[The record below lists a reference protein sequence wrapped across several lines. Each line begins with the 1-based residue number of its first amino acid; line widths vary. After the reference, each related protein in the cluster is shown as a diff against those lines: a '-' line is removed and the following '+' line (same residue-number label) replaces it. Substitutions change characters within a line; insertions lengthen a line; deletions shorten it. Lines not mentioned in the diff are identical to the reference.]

1 MLPYDKTNPYDIERY
16 AKLLIGK
23 TFKQVLEESA
33 YLEDAITDSKID
45 YSNPNQKGKL
55 GNLLEEKYFCYKA
68 NSDQE
73 ADFPDCGVEL
83 KATCFDILKN
93 GNISAG
99 ERLVLT
105 MISYDEAVEPNF
117 YKSHV
122 WDKCKLILLIY
133 YERNKLLQYNILYRI
148 RFANLISPAP
158 EDMQI
163 IINDY
168 NYIIDKIAR
177 GCAHELSES
186 DTMYLGA
193 CTKGSTAAKSLRP
206 QYYNPQVMA
215 NKRAFCF
222 KRQYMDYILHKYIM
236 RGNVHVESIISN
248 PEELKY
254 QSFQEIVIGR
264 LSRFISMSD
273 RDLCAH
279 FGREYNN
286 NKAQWTDLTYRMLGI
301 RGNHAEEFVKANIVV
316 KVIRL
321 EEDLSM
327 NESISLPQFNFM
339 EFVKEKWEESQVY
352 NYFSETKFFFVV
364 FKKDGDVYRLF
375 KSQFWN
381 MPFEHLNRFVREGW
395 ENIQWHIR
403 KGVIFDIKEGKDGK
417 VTIKNNLPKKKDNP
431 IVHIRPH
438 ATQSAYAIRQPYGND
453 IVIGNVNRDAN
464 MLPQGDFMTTQSF
477 WINNNYILS
486 QLFPNF

>member
-1 MLPYDKTNPYDIERY
+1 MLPYDRTNPYDIERY
-16 AKLLIGK
+16 AKFLIGK
-23 TFKQVLEESA
+23 TFEQVLEESV

-73 ADFPDCGVEL
+73 ADFPECGVEL
-83 KATCFDILKN
+83 KVTCFDILKN

-105 MISYDEAVEPNF
+105 MISYDEAVEPDF
-117 YKSHV
+117 FKSHV

-133 YERNKLLQYNILYRI
+133 YERNKLLQYNTLYKI
-148 RFANLISPAP
+148 RFANLISPSP
-158 EDMQI
+158 KDMSI
-163 IINDY
+163 IISDY
-168 NYIIDKIAR
+168 NYIIDKISR

-193 CTKGSTAAKSLRP
+193 CTKGSTSYKSLRP
-206 QYYNPQVMA
+206 QYYNPRVMA

-222 KRQYMDYILHKYIM
+222 KRQYMDYILHTYIM
-236 RGNVHVESIISN
+236 PGNVHLESIVSN
-248 PEELKY
+248 PEELQY
-254 QSFQEIVIGR
+254 QSFQELVIGR
-264 LSRFISMSD
+264 LSRFIKMSD
-273 RDLCAH
+273 RDICAY

-321 EEDLSM
+321 EEDFSM
-327 NESISLPQFNFM
+327 NESISLPQFNFI
-339 EFVKEKWEESQVY
+339 EFAKEKWDESQVY
-352 NYFSETKFFFVV
+352 NYFSETKFLFVV
-364 FKKDGDVYRLF
+364 FKRDGDVYRLF

-381 MPFEHLNRFVREGW
+381 MPFRHLNRFVRMGW
-395 ENIQWHIR
+395 ENIQRHIQN
-403 KGVIFDIKEGKDGK
+403 GVIFDIKEGKDGK
-417 VTIKNNLPKKKDNP
+417 VTVKNNLPKKNDNL

-438 ATQSAYAIRQPYGND
+438 AIQSAYAIRQPYGND

-464 MLPQGDFMTTQSF
+464 MLPQGDYMTTQSF

-486 QLFPNF
+486 QLFHNS